1 MGHISGASG
10 WMSVTTSGLGGTGCG
25 LGRKDTR
32 VFGVVVMQSKGIMLR
47 CAETSIIAVASIL
60 I

>member
-10 WMSVTTSGLGGTGCG
+10 WVSVATSGLGGTGCG

-32 VFGVVVMQSKGIMLR
+32 VFGVEVMQSKGIIFR
-47 CAETSIIAVASIL
+47 
-60 I
+60 